1 MVPVSWYLAHYPV
14 PGSFPLGGL
23 RPQFSTNVIA
33 GGHVLV
39 FSSAVFRYSTDSIW
53 LKILCS

>member
-1 MVPVSWYLAHYPV
+1 MVPVSWYLAAP
-14 PGSFPLGGL
+14 PW
-23 RPQFSTNVIA
+23 RTTTQFSTNVIA

-39 FSSAVFRYSTDSIW
+39 FSSAVFRYSMDSIW